1 MRANQIIIVC
11 LIKAKQEA
19 KKKVREGLSYLA
31 KMTHKEKG
39 NLNYNLHISSDDDS
53 LFIIYE
59 SWINQE
65 ALDNHMEQPY
75 LKDFLAKQESL
86 LEYPVDGKICELI
99 G

>member
-1 MRANQIIIVC
+1 MKAKQIIIVC
-11 LIKAKQEA
+11 LIKAKQGTKNE
-19 KKKVREGLSYLA
+19 VREELGYLA
-31 KMTHKEKG
+31 KMTQKEKG
-39 NLNYNLHISSDDDS
+39 NLHYNLHISSDDDS

-59 SWINQE
+59 SWMNQE

-99 G
+99 E